1 MLAHVNTVP
10 YGMGMTGKLDQSGW
24 VAAGLAA
31 LAAEGLDAVRVE
43 RLAGALQVTK
53 GSFYWHFRDRSALLD
68 AMIDAWRTT
77 ATGDIIAR
85 VEAVAV
91 PPAERLQALFALVL
105 RSDGRLEMAMRDWS
119 AHDARVR
126 AVVAEADRRRVA
138 YVEELLV
145 GVGVPAAEA
154 GARARF
160 IYQALIGH
168 FRMGAGAADERAREA
183 LDIILP
189 LMSRP

>member
-1 MLAHVNTVP
+1 
-10 YGMGMTGKLDQSGW
+10 MTSRLDRSDW

-43 RLAGALQVTK
+43 RLAGALKVTK
-53 GSFYWHFRDRSALLD
+53 GSFYWHFRDRSALLE
-68 AMIDAWRTT
+68 AMFETWRTT
-77 ATGDIIAR
+77 ATGDIITR
-85 VEAVAV
+85 VEAVAAT
-91 PPAERLQALFALVL
+91 PAERLKALFALVL

-119 AHDARVR
+119 AHDEQVR
-126 AVVAEADRRRVA
+126 AVVGEADHRRVA

-160 IYQALIGH
+160 VYQALIGH